1 VVSAVNVLSL
11 FSGVGM
17 GDLAAERVGLP
28 VVAMAEIDTQA
39 RGVLRHRFPGVPIFD
54 DVKEVTGDA
63 ARSAGFAGPAGG
75 VVVAGSPCQDLS
87 VAGKRAGLDGA
98 RSGLWWEVVR
108 ICDETQAEWLVWENV
123 PGALSSNG
131 GRDFGTVLGSLV
143 DLGMGFAWRVLDAQH
158 FGVPQRRRRIFLV
171 ARRASDGF
179 DCAEVLSVGEG
190 VRRHPAARV
199 PSRAGAA
206 PDVAVGAGSGGV
218 DLFGQTGFARYQ
230 RGGVKPLSATDPKR
244 PEDNI
249 VVGNWP
255 AEDTVGTLTADT
267 HPGAYTGQDAHTGR
281 LVAATLQGGGCHTD
295 VERLRQRH

>member
-1 VVSAVNVLSL
+1 MSAVNVLSL

-28 VVAMAEIDTQA
+28 VVAMAEIDPQA

-63 ARSAGFAGPAGG
+63 ARSTGFAGPAGG
-75 VVVAGSPCQDLS
+75 VVIAGSPCQDLS

-131 GRDFGTVLGSLV
+131 GRDFGVVLGSLAE
-143 DLGMGFAWRVLDAQH
+143 LGMGFAWRVLDSQF

-171 ARRASDGF
+171 ARRASDGA
-179 DCAEVLSVGEG
+179 DCAQVLLEREG
-190 VRRHPAARV
+190 VRRNPAASYATQPG
-199 PSRAGAA
+199 PSTTARPSIEGDSVGVFGQGQFGGYDPGVKTLTPRWSRGQRTPSSSPRRRA
-206 PDVAVGAGSGGV
+206 AGS
-218 DLFGQTGFARYQ
+218 A
-230 RGGVKPLSATDPKR
+230 
-244 PEDNI
+244 
-249 VVGNWP
+249 VVTS
-255 AEDTVGTLTADT
+255 E
-267 HPGAYTGQDAHTGR
+267 
-281 LVAATLQGGGCHTD
+281 
-295 VERLRQRH
+295 